1 MCQAVPVPVKLTF
14 WWEETITQ
22 RKKYTVDAKKKKL
35 DEGDRSVGSGEDGAV
50 FGDSLSDEDTL
61 EQKPE

>member
-1 MCQAVPVPVKLTF
+1 MSGCPCSS
-14 WWEETITQ
+14 ETYILVGGDHYTK
-22 RKKYTVDAKKKKL
+22 KKYTVDVKKKKL